1 MFGISESG
9 GAAPLVIILNDDVGA
24 AGHERRVAKS
34 GVSAPP
40 GLLFSII
47 IRVRV
52 PGHFG
57 GFARSFFKF
66 QRDWQRDWTG
76 LASPGFLGNV
86 HFA

>member
-1 MFGISESG
+1 MFGMSKSG
-9 GAAPLVIILNDDVGA
+9 GTAPLLIILSDDIGA

-52 PGHFG
+52 PAHFG
-57 GFARSFFKF
+57 DFAGGFLIF

-76 LASPGFLGNV
+76 LAFPAFLGSLC
-86 HFA
+86 FG